1 MGQPTAPQRDGA
13 LLFALTPP
21 RRSTEAVRAAQIADA
36 TLARLEQV
44 RPDAVLLYD
53 ITDES
58 DRTDQERPFPFL
70 PTMDP
75 GDYWERHFDDCPY
88 PVVVYRAVAH
98 HPEPALRDW
107 LARQDPA
114 RVGTIFVGGSTSQVE
129 MATTL
134 QRAYELRREA
144 RPELRVGGV
153 AIPERHTRDGR
164 EHHKLLRKQRAGCS
178 FFVTQIVYDVNAAK
192 NMVSDYRL
200 ACDAAG
206 VAMAP
211 VVFTLSVAG
220 SSKTLEFMRWLGVE
234 VPRWIENDLASS
246 EDPLA
251 VSRAHALGAAAD
263 LVGYCR
269 LMGIPFGINV
279 ESVSA
284 RRAEIEAAVELA
296 GQVDE
301 LLRAR

>member
-134 QRAYELRREA
+134 PRAYELRREA